1 MRDPLI
7 LHYTGQM
14 THANARPP
22 ADKRPIP
29 NSYAVPGA
37 PLYAGE
43 YPGEKTT
50 DNTEAKLTK
59 FLDAGITA
67 FVDLT
72 GPADGMTPY
81 AGVVRGLAAERG
93 LSLDYTQHTIQDMD
107 VCDVP
112 TMCNILDS
120 IDLLLAEDDVV
131 YVHCWGGVGRTGTV
145 IGCWLVRHGWAP
157 EKALAEVGARFRTMS
172 PDKVRRHAGW
182 GSPQT
187 NEQRAMVLEWSRHA
201 RGHLGYI
208 PGSEQWD
215 LSAVADTITTHWPDL
230 TPASH
235 ITPTH
240 RDRMRGALIGL
251 SVGDAVGT
259 TVEFKSPGSFPPV
272 TDMLGGGPFAL
283 TAGEWTD
290 DTSMAL
296 CLAESLLGCNTFDA
310 RDQMTRYV
318 RWWKDG
324 YLSSTDRCFDIGN
337 TVATALSRFV
347 ETNDP
352 MAGSTH
358 PHAAGNGSLMRLAP
372 IPIFYASQPADAI
385 RFAAESS
392 RTTHA
397 TPVAVDACRYFAG
410 LLVGAMMGASKAELL
425 APQYSPLPDG
435 WDDAPLHPTIAAIAD
450 GSFKVKTPPAIKG
463 TSYVAETL
471 EAVLW
476 AFHHSDDFRT
486 GCLLA
491 VNLGDDADTTAAIFG
506 QLAGAHYGE
515 SAIPAEW
522 RAKLARKPL
531 LDRLAESL
539 FQHAFDAHVLSD
551 ARARQAHEGA
561 EQLVLES
568 AGDALQAIRTLREDE
583 AAMKREMGVM
593 GFMGG
598 PMHLQAVQ
606 EHTVLH
612 LRIEAAL
619 QLMTR
624 ETGLR

>member
-1 MRDPLI
+1 
-7 LHYTGQM
+7 M

-22 ADKRPIP
+22 ANNLPIP
-29 NSYAVPGA
+29 NSYALPGA

-43 YPGEKTT
+43 YPGAKTRDET
-50 DNTEAKLTK
+50 VAKLTK

-72 GPADGMTPY
+72 GTADGMTPY
-81 AGVVRGLAAERG
+81 VGAVRGLAAERG
-93 LSLDYTQHTIQDMD
+93 VSMDYMQHTIQDMD
-107 VCDVP
+107 VCDEP
-112 TMCNILDS
+112 TMCNILDT
-120 IDLLLAEDDVV
+120 IDILLAKGDVV

-157 EKALAEVGARFRTMS
+157 EHALDEVGARFQTMS
-172 PDKVRRHAGW
+172 PEKVRRHAGT

-187 NEQRAMVLEWSRHA
+187 TEQRAMVLSWSRHA
-201 RGHLGYI
+201 YGEFGRL
-208 PGSEQWD
+208 PGSERWD
-215 LSAVADTITTHWPDL
+215 LPEAVDPVVTHWGDI
-230 TPASH
+230 TPAPH
-235 ITPTH
+235 VTPAH

-251 SVGDAVGT
+251 AVGDAVGT

-272 TDMLGGGPFAL
+272 TDMIGGGPFNL
-283 TAGEWTD
+283 PAGAWTD

-296 CLAESLLGCNTFDA
+296 CLAESLLSCNRFDA

-318 RWWKDG
+318 RWWKEG
-324 YLSSTDRCFDIGN
+324 HLSSTSRCFDIGN
-337 TVATALSRFV
+337 TVATALSRFL
-347 ETNDP
+347 ETKEP
-352 MAGSTH
+352 MSGSTH

-372 IPIFYASQPADAI
+372 VPLFFAGQPSDAI

-410 LLVGAMMGASKAELL
+410 LLVGAMMGVSKAELL
-425 APQYSPLPDG
+425 APQYSPLPHG

-463 TSYVAETL
+463 TTYVAETL
-471 EAVLW
+471 EAALW

-515 SAIPAEW
+515 SAIPPDW

-539 FQHAFDAHVLSD
+539 FQHAFDAHRLSEP
-551 ARARQAHEGA
+551 RARQAHEGA
-561 EQLVLES
+561 KQLVQES
-568 AGDALQAIRTLREDE
+568 GGDALQAIRTLHEEE

-593 GFMGG
+593 AVMGG

-619 QLMTR
+619 QIAAG
-624 ETGLR
+624 ESGLR